1 MEGAMEN
8 YIIIG
13 VVLLLV
19 AVGAYFTI
27 RHFKGQ
33 GGCCGE
39 GGYKPRRK
47 KIHNVIAQK
56 TFLVEGMHCKHCKA
70 RVEEAVAD
78 IHGVA
83 GRVDLKK
90 GVLTVYY
97 AQPVEDEVIYKKIRK
112 AGYIAK
118 KQ

>member
-13 VVLLLV
+13 VVLLL
-19 AVGAYFTI
+19 
-27 RHFKGQ
+27 
-33 GGCCGE
+33 
-39 GGYKPRRK
+39 
-47 KIHNVIAQK
+47 
-56 TFLVEGMHCKHCKA
+56 EGMHCKHCKA